1 MTFYKCF
8 YGYVLYDMVCVLVYE
23 YVVSHEGIIKQNE
36 PKYIFRYTYKNS
48 LTSVIETNYCMSYL
62 MFTVSL
68 NSNFF
73 LGTILSAKIKV
84 VIRFM

>member
-1 MTFYKCF
+1 MFIF
-8 YGYVLYDMVCVLVYE
+8 VYE

-36 PKYIFRYTYKNS
+36 PKYIFRSTHKNS
-48 LTSVIETNYCMSYL
+48 LTSINETNYCMSYL

-73 LGTILSAKIKV
+73 EILGTILSAKIIV